1 MRLTHLLTVAA
12 VFAST
17 TLYAQ
22 ANDQQ
27 FADQMKK
34 YLASDAG
41 QESIATT
48 LQNFARKQQEKAMSQ
63 KLDEQFK
70 NPVKIDVG
78 NSPVMGAAN
87 APITVVEFS
96 DFECPFCKRGASTV
110 EELMKAYPDKVKVV
124 FKHKPLPFHKNAM
137 PAAKASMAA
146 HKQGKF
152 AEYMKELFD
161 NQQKLSDAFY
171 EETATKLGLKLD
183 QFKKDAASKEI
194 EEAIKADEAMADKY
208 GVDGTPSFF
217 INGVQLQ
224 GAQPLPEF
232 KRVVD
237 RWLSSA
243 AK

>member
-1 MRLTHLLTVAA
+1 MRFIHILSVAA
-12 VFAST
+12 LFAST
-17 TLYAQ
+17 NLLAQ

-27 FADQMKK
+27 FAEQMKK
-34 YLASDAG
+34 YLASEAG
-41 QESIATT
+41 QESVASS
-48 LQNFARKQQEKAMSQ
+48 LQNFARKQQEKAVSQ

-78 NSPVMGAAN
+78 SSPVMGPAN
-87 APITVVEFS
+87 APITLVEFS

-110 EELMKAYPDKVKVV
+110 EEVVNAYPGKVKVV
-124 FKHKPLPFHKNAM
+124 FKNRPLSFHKNAM
-137 PAAKASMAA
+137 PAAKAAIAA

-152 AEYMKELFD
+152 AEYKKALFE

-171 EETATKLGLKLD
+171 DETATKLGLKLD
-183 QFKKDAASKEI
+183 QFKKDMASKEV
-194 EEAIKADEAMADKY
+194 EDLIKADEAMADKF

-217 INGVQLQ
+217 LNGVQLQ

-237 RWLSSA
+237 RLLASA
-243 AK
+243 K